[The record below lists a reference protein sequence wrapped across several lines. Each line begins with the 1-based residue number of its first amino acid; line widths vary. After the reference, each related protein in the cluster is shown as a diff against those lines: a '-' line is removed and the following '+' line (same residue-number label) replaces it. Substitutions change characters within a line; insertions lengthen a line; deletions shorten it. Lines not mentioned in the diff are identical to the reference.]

1 MFPTPTTSDWKGGSG
16 TVKEKDGKY
25 YRQSDKTGVKWGVKL
40 DALIEYQY
48 RTTFPTPTASDHR
61 GAAKPESVKTWEKR
75 GHNLPEAVQL
85 DTVGKWPTPTTRD
98 YKGMSGKGRQERKGN
113 PKDTLPNAVGGQLNP
128 TWVEWLMGFP
138 IGWTDLN
145 S

>member
-48 RTTFPTPTASDHR
+48 RTTLPTPTAKDWKDNGKSPAELAR
-61 GAAKPESVKTWEKR
+61 KSKTQAT
-75 GHNLPEAVQL
+75 HA
-85 DTVGKWPTPTTRD
+85 
-98 YKGMSGKGRQERKGN
+98 
-113 PKDTLPNAVGGQLNP
+113 GGQLNP